1 MAMYR
6 CGSNSGGGVTPTP
19 ITPSDSTPAALTAN
33 TPVNPTANGY
43 AIESQPQNVTP
54 STSGAA
60 FNGGIINMSSGGY
73 AYSQQP
79 SGATPEILDF
89 KVVTS
94 GAAPTISIS
103 DNTESTLYA
112 ITYTSSSSASTRETN
127 TNIASHT
134 GCDVTLVDS
143 ILTGTTLLRFYKLT
157 NCQSSVSVTTG
168 SASTNTGKNIMVFK
182 MA

>member
-43 AIESQPQNVTP
+43 AIVSQPQSVTP

-60 FNGGIINMSSGGY
+60 FNSGIVNMSSGGY
-73 AYSQQP
+73 AYSQKP
-79 SGATPEILDF
+79 KVEDYELTYDETSTTKTSHTVSNMNGKTVFVLLFSWYTSNSYAANRFDGATATGGTIEKICNLLS
-89 KVVTS
+89 VT
-94 GAAPTISIS
+94 ARTQ
-103 DNTESTLYA
+103 
-112 ITYTSSSSASTRETN
+112 
-127 TNIASHT
+127 
-134 GCDVTLVDS
+134 
-143 ILTGTTLLRFYKLT
+143 GTFYKL
-157 NCQSSVSVTTG
+157 NVTSDTCVISIANAAYIKVFEATG
-168 SASTNTGKNIMVFK
+168 